1 MEEFLNSIWSENNYP
16 AKAKLLQLAKEQR
29 PDVKAKDVDTF
40 LEAQLSYQLL
50 KETKNLKSNLGHIV
64 AFHINEIWQIDL
76 YDLSRYET
84 TNKKYKYMFAV
95 MDVFSRFAYIIPIKN
110 KDIETTSKALEEVL
124 SYNKTAPNLIMSD
137 NDSSFLGG
145 EFQKVLVKHDIHHD
159 PNAVGDHNSLGI
171 IDNFAKR
178 IKRILTAHFLQTNK
192 KNWLDIYQKI
202 VRTYNHSPHSS
213 LGGYSPADVMSN
225 DDALINEYIL
235 LINLYKAEM
244 NDTATDLKIG
254 DSVRI
259 KISDGFLKGTD
270 PRYSGKVYKVKEI
283 YGKNLILDNDKK
295 YIRAQLLQVPANS
308 VSNERP
314 NIIQQAKTDKKVK
327 QFLKSNDH
335 TMKPLPA
342 QLIRRSLPRKA
353 KEKN

>member
-16 AKAKLLQLAKEQR
+16 AKVKLLKLAKEQR

-110 KDIETTSKALEEVL
+110 KDIETTSKAMQEVL

-178 IKRILTAHFLQTNK
+178 IKRILTAQFLQTK
-192 KNWLDIYQKI
+192 KTNWIDIIQKI
-202 VRTYNHSPHSS
+202 VRMYNNAPHSS
-213 LGGYSPADVMSN
+213 LGGLTPAEVMSG
-225 DDALINEYIL
+225 DDKDVNAFIVMVNSFKSQF
-235 LINLYKAEM
+235 NG
-244 NDTATDLKIG
+244 TATDLKIG
-254 DSVRI
+254 DKVRI
-259 KISDGFLKGTD
+259 KL
-270 PRYSGKVYKVKEI
+270 SGDFQKEQTQDSAA
-283 YGKNLILDNDKK
+283 KC
-295 YIRAQLLQVPANS
+295 
-308 VSNERP
+308 
-314 NIIQQAKTDKKVK
+314 IQ
-327 QFLKSNDH
+327 
-335 TMKPLPA
+335 
-342 QLIRRSLPRKA
+342 
-353 KEKN
+353 